1 MMNITEDKRGDV
13 LLLGIEG
20 RLDASTANKLEEK
33 LLASIDAGER
43 RLALDCSQLDY
54 ISSAGLRVLRLA
66 VKRVNRSNGKIV
78 LYALKDQIKEVFD
91 IAGFSPLFPFFTT
104 QEEALGSFHQ

>member
-1 MMNITEDKRGDV
+1 MDITKDKRGDV
-13 LLLGIEG
+13 TLLAIKG

-33 LLASIDAGER
+33 LLTSIDGGER

-54 ISSAGLRVLRLA
+54 ISSAGLRVLLLA
-66 VKRVNRSNGKIV
+66 VKRVTGVNGKIV

-91 IAGFSPLFPFFTT
+91 IVGFSSLFPSFAT
-104 QEEALGSFHQ
+104 QEEALRSCDQ

>member
-1 MMNITEDKRGDV
+1 MNITEDKRGNV
-13 LLLGIEG
+13 ILLGIKG
-20 RLDASTANKLEEK
+20 RLDASTANQLEEK

-54 ISSAGLRVLRLA
+54 ISSAGLRVLLLA
-66 VKRVNRSNGKIV
+66 VKRLSRSNGKMV

-91 IAGFSPLFPFFTT
+91 IAAFSPLFPSFTT
-104 QEEALGSFHQ
+104 QEEALRSFHQ